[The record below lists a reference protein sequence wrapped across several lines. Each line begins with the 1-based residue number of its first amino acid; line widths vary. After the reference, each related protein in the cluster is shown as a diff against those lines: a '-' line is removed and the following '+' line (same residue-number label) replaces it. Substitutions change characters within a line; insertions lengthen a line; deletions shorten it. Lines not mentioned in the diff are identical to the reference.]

1 MKKNPSEIVLTAPMQ
16 LAQGDGGALPAKFSG
31 TAYSGGFVPGY
42 GVVIDLSTT
51 EFAQKMPL
59 LANHDHTLMV
69 GVINEGNKDDG
80 KMSVSGVL
88 FSDIAGSRAEQIA
101 QFAQRGMPFQ
111 MSVGLYGYNELYVP
125 AGKSEQV
132 NGQEFQGPVTVLR
145 GGKVREV
152 SVVALGADP
161 NTEAQF
167 FNAQPTTPQEK
178 PSMDLNALTARV
190 AELTAELAAAK
201 SSTQAAIEAAVSAE
215 RARIQSIEAQ
225 AIPGHEALILSLKF
239 DGKSTAGDAAI
250 AVLAAERASRAAH
263 LTASTGDAP
272 KPVTLTPPPAVNLGA
287 GGTNQEASRADLDA
301 QARAHMAAHPGVGYV
316 AAFKAVGGK

>member
-1 MKKNPSEIVLTAPMQ
+1 MKKNPSNIVLTAPLQ
-16 LAQGDGGALPAKFSG
+16 LAQGEGGALPTKFSG

-59 LANHDHTLMV
+59 LANHDHTMMI
-69 GVINEGNKDDG
+69 GVIDEGNKDGG
-80 KMSVSGVL
+80 KMSVSGAL

-111 MSVGLYGYNELYVP
+111 MSVGLFGFNELYVP

-167 FNAQPTTPQEK
+167 FNAQSITQQENS
-178 PSMDLNALTARV
+178 SMDLNALTARV
-190 AELTAELAAAK
+190 AELTSQLAAATA
-201 SSTQAAIEAAVSAE
+201 STQAAIEAAVSAE
-215 RARIQSIEAQ
+215 RTRIQSIEAQ

-250 AVLAAERASRAAH
+250 AVLAAERTSRAAH
-263 LTASTGDAP
+263 LTASAGDAP
-272 KPVTLTPPPAVNLGA
+272 KPVTLTPPSPVNLDAGA
-287 GGTNQEASRADLDA
+287 ATQDLSRADLDA
-301 QARAHMAAHPGVGYV
+301 KARAHMAANPGVTYV